1 MTPKN
6 LFHER
11 EIKFPNSNNISQDP
25 QNEGNCIK
33 GEYMQYKQALGL
45 VI

>member
-11 EIKFPNSNNISQDP
+11 EIKFPNSNYISQDP
-25 QNEGNCIK
+25 QNEGLIER
-33 GEYMQYKQALGL
+33 EYMQYKQALGL